1 MNNVNELL
9 SRVAGA
15 KFPTK
20 IDLKSSFFQINLS
33 PESQKYTSFQTPIG
47 TFSYCVMAMGL
58 KCASATCQ
66 RMIDILLRGAHRY
79 AGSLLDDILVFS
91 KDYDSH
97 LTHVQDVLERLRNA
111 RLTANPKKVP
121 FCFQQHQN
129 SRP

>member
-1 MNNVNELL
+1 MVNNFINLNKKTINEQYTMNNVNELL

-15 KFPTK
+15 KFLTK

-66 RMIDILLRGAHRY
+66 RITY
-79 AGSLLDDILVFS
+79 FSAGRTDTQVA
-91 KDYDSH
+91 Y
-97 LTHVQDVLERLRNA
+97 
-111 RLTANPKKVP
+111 
-121 FCFQQHQN
+121 
-129 SRP
+129 